1 MSIIT
6 MVTTSHMPPLNL
18 SKILLI
24 ALGSRGDIEPFL
36 AIGQL
41 LKRRG
46 YQNVACVIPEQFKKL
61 AVDEEGMGFYSL
73 GTEFLEMLD
82 TSDGRDIIGADL
94 GRIAKLKLYYTLYK
108 KSKVVHDK
116 HMAIQAKAIANFN
129 PDLIIYHVKS
139 IYPSGWEVNNPGQT
153 IMLSPVPCIVKV
165 TSSYPTLG
173 FNFSLG
179 QWFNRLTYSLTN
191 SVIRKTI
198 KSYFKRLPQP
208 INLNSKEIKVAY
220 HRTPMLFGIDKEIFP
235 RDSSWT
241 EDTHLVGYLERDKSH
256 NYQPPEPLVTFLQ
269 RHEKVLLLTFGSMI
283 NPSPE
288 SKTRIL
294 LDILKK
300 HKIAAV
306 INTAAGGLVEIEDA
320 DSELFYFVRSIP
332 YDWLLPQIYGVIH
345 HGGSGTTHL
354 CAKYGCTAMII
365 PHIIDQHLWNNLNVS
380 RGLGPKGIP
389 ISKLSPKIE
398 EQVIDLY
405 SNPKYAEAA
414 LTISGR
420 IHQDANPQ
428 RVVTLIENH
437 LKRSLIL

>member
-1 MSIIT
+1 
-6 MVTTSHMPPLNL
+6 VTPISQP
-18 SKILLI
+18 KILLI

-36 AIGQL
+36 AVGQL

-46 YQNVACVIPEQFKKL
+46 YQNVACVIPEQFRKL
-61 AVDEEGMGFYSL
+61 AVDDEGLHFYSL

-82 TSDGRDIIGADL
+82 TSDGRDIVGADL
-94 GRIAKLKLYYTLYK
+94 GRIAKLKLYYSLYK
-108 KSKVVHDK
+108 KSKTVHDK
-116 HMAIQAKAIANFN
+116 HMAIQSEAIVDFN

-139 IYPSGWEVNNPGQT
+139 IYPSGWEVHNPGQT

-165 TSSYPTLG
+165 TSSYPVLG

-179 QWFNRLTYSLTN
+179 TRFNRFTYGLTN

-198 KSYFKRLPQP
+198 KSYFKRLPQT
-208 INLNSKEIKVAY
+208 INLKSKDIKAAY
-220 HRTPMLFGIDKEIFP
+220 QRTPMLFGIDAEIFP
-235 RDSSWT
+235 RDESWT
-241 EDTHLVGYLERDKSH
+241 EETHLVGYLERDKSQ
-256 NYQPPEPLVTFLQ
+256 NYQPPESLVTFLQ
-269 RHEKVLLLTFGSMI
+269 KHKKVLLLTFGSMI

-300 HKIAAV
+300 HNIPTV
-306 INTAAGGLVEIEDA
+306 INTAAGGLVRLDDA

-354 CAKYGCTAMII
+354 CAKYACAAMII
-365 PHIIDQHLWNNLNVS
+365 PHIIDQHLWNTLNVS
-380 RGLGPKGIP
+380 RGLGPKGVP
-389 ISKLSPKIE
+389 IGKLSPKIE
-398 EQVIDLY
+398 EQIIDLY
-405 SNPKYAEAA
+405 NNRNYHEAA
-414 LTISGR
+414 LTIAGR
-420 IHQDANPQ
+420 MHQDANPQ

-437 LKRSLIL
+437 LKR